1 MKANFHY
8 HYHYWYLVERGFVM
22 EGMNSLFVNVPKGKI
37 LLQQEQY
44 QSSFEPWIY
53 F

>member
-37 LLQQEQY
+37 LLQQGQY
-44 QSSFEPWIY
+44 QGSFEPWIY